1 MIGSSLQVRLPRR
14 ITAYFLLFGLAAL
27 VWLSF
32 GAVYV
37 ARSVT
42 DSRSEGA
49 SLRWLGRGSDRVVLS
64 YLRDKQA
71 DLQPIV
77 GEICAQSGAN
87 YCAVVSATG
96 ECISH
101 SNPELIGKGVP
112 ERGGMTDRW
121 GEVVRVEFH
130 DDNGT
135 LIHEY
140 RAPLEAGGTSIGTM
154 RLGIAQPSVWSLV
167 RAGAQF
173 SPLAFLGPACCM
185 ALGAALLSRMVR
197 PVADIEQQLVQV

>member
-37 ARSVT
+37 ARAVT
-42 DSRSEGA
+42 DSRSEGT
-49 SLRWLGRGSDRVVLS
+49 SLRWLGRGSDRVVLT
-64 YLRDKQA
+64 YLRNKKA

-77 GEICAQSGAN
+77 SDICAQSGAS
-87 YCAVVSATG
+87 YCAVVSPSG
-96 ECISH
+96 ECLSH
-101 SNPELIGKGVP
+101 SNRAFIGKAVD

-121 GEVVRVEFH
+121 GEIVRVEYQN
-130 DDNGT
+130 DGGV

-140 RAPLEAGGTSIGTM
+140 RAPLQAGDTTIGTM
-154 RLGIAQPSVWSLV
+154 RLGVAQPSVWNMV
-167 RAGAQF
+167 QAGAQF
-173 SPLAFLGPACCM
+173 SPLAFIGPAGCM
-185 ALGAALLSRMVR
+185 
-197 PVADIEQQLVQV
+197 